1 MLSPRQTEVFD
12 FIQEEHA
19 RSGIMPS
26 SREIQERFGYAS
38 QTSVVDILTAL
49 EKKGVLK
56 REPGKARA
64 LKLLGSSFKELLK
77 IPIFGTIPAGLPAN
91 ETQEE
96 DGCLSV
102 DLESIQLPRGARVF
116 ALKVRGDSMIGAG
129 ILPKDTVV
137 FEFRDPKHGDIVAAL
152 IDGDVTL
159 KRYLLRKGKPYL
171 KAENSNYPDLIPA
184 HELVIQGV
192 QVALFRVTK

>member
-1 MLSPRQTEVFD
+1 
-12 FIQEEHA
+12 
-19 RSGIMPS
+19 
-26 SREIQERFGYAS
+26 
-38 QTSVVDILTAL
+38 
-49 EKKGVLK
+49 VLK

-64 LKLLGSSFKELLK
+64 LKLLGASFKELLK